1 MQAAE
6 KENVTEQVSMA
17 IETVGGLDKIEA
29 LQEHENQQIYEMSLK
44 LIEKYFGGEVCVHIL
59 HSTMYTP
66 VFAPFVYRNS
76 DVFCVTMFTGRSRPE
91 LASD

>member
-44 LIEKYFGGEVCVHIL
+44 LIEKYFGGEVCVHHTL
-59 HSTMYTP
+59 
-66 VFAPFVYRNS
+66 RCNS
-76 DVFCVTMFTGRSRPE
+76 VCSWFFLYKS
-91 LASD
+91 